1 MYSPQLNQLQI
12 KNSWEKKKSIV
23 PKCRNLNFSHASN
36 YLHSIYIILGI
47 RNKLEMIYRKI
58 KVTGAS
64 LVAQMIKNPPAMQET
79 WV

>member
-1 MYSPQLNQLQI
+1 ML
-12 KNSWEKKKSIV
+12 
-23 PKCRNLNFSHASN
+23 AT
-36 YLHSIYIILGI
+36 IYISFISY
-47 RNKLEMIYRKI
+47 RNNLEMIYRKI

>member
-1 MYSPQLNQLQI
+1 MYIPQLNQLQI
-12 KNSWEKKKSIV
+12 NILGEKKSRV
-23 PKCRNLNFSHASN
+23 PKSKNLNFSHASN
-36 YLHSIYIILGI
+36 YLHIIYIILGV
-47 RNKLEMIYRKI
+47 RNNLEMIYRKI